1 MLKLMMETR
10 GRFSVK
16 MLKKCAHY
24 HKYFDSE
31 FNFLYSYYDK
41 NTKENTV
48 KNLQIANTHVRELI
62 GLIRRERRVQ

>member
-10 GRFSVK
+10 GRFSIK

-48 KNLQIANTHVRELI
+48 KKLQIAITP
-62 GLIRRERRVQ
+62 